1 MLLVQLVFSVTRTLF
16 FK

>member
-1 MLLVQLVFSVTRTLF
+1 MLLVQLGFAVTRTLF